1 MVQGD
6 MEVLVNLFPLCHM
19 NLESKCIAKNF
30 DDDKNDNKIWQR
42 DDGDHRGAFYVFQ
55 NFMDNE

>member
-1 MVQGD
+1 